1 MEPQVIAAIISGSIG
16 AFAGI
21 SRALGNFNK
30 KLDRKFDRIQRDVD
44 ELKNSVIHDYVLKED
59 FLREMQG
66 VHSKLD
72 RILDHLLNHNQTL
85 TQLELEAKYIFK
97 TPLPPPDVSQCNC
110 PSTGLAGCPDETD
123 ATAFTD

>member
-30 KLDRKFDRIQRDVD
+30 KIDRKFDRIQREVD
-44 ELKNSVIHDYVLKED
+44 DLKNTVIHDYVLKED
-59 FLREMQG
+59 FLREMQA

-72 RILDHLLNHNQTL
+72 RILDHLLNHTN
-85 TQLELEAKYIFK
+85 
-97 TPLPPPDVSQCNC
+97 
-110 PSTGLAGCPDETD
+110 
-123 ATAFTD
+123 

>member
-30 KLDRKFDRIQRDVD
+30 KIDRKFDRIQRDVD

-59 FLREMQG
+59 FLREMQA
-66 VHSKLD
+66 VHTKLD
-72 RILDHLLNHNQTL
+72 RILDHLLNHGN
-85 TQLELEAKYIFK
+85 
-97 TPLPPPDVSQCNC
+97 
-110 PSTGLAGCPDETD
+110 
-123 ATAFTD
+123 

>member
-30 KLDRKFDRIQRDVD
+30 KIDRKFDRIQREVD
-44 ELKNSVIHDYVLKED
+44 DLKNSVIHDYVLKED

-66 VHSKLD
+66 VHTKLD
-72 RILDHLLNHNQTL
+72 RILDHLLNPTN
-85 TQLELEAKYIFK
+85 
-97 TPLPPPDVSQCNC
+97 
-110 PSTGLAGCPDETD
+110 
-123 ATAFTD
+123 

>member
-72 RILDHLLNHNQTL
+72 RILDHLLNHN
-85 TQLELEAKYIFK
+85 
-97 TPLPPPDVSQCNC
+97 
-110 PSTGLAGCPDETD
+110 
-123 ATAFTD
+123 

>member
-30 KLDRKFDRIQRDVD
+30 KIDRKFDRIQREVD
-44 ELKNSVIHDYVLKED
+44 DLKNTVIHDYVLKED

-66 VHSKLD
+66 VHNKLD
-72 RILDHLLNHNQTL
+72 RILDHLLNHN
-85 TQLELEAKYIFK
+85 
-97 TPLPPPDVSQCNC
+97 
-110 PSTGLAGCPDETD
+110 
-123 ATAFTD
+123 

>member
-30 KLDRKFDRIQRDVD
+30 KIDRKFDRIQREVD
-44 ELKNSVIHDYVLKED
+44 DLKNSVIHDYVLKED

-66 VHSKLD
+66 VHTKLD
-72 RILDHLLNHNQTL
+72 RILVHLLNHTN
-85 TQLELEAKYIFK
+85 
-97 TPLPPPDVSQCNC
+97 
-110 PSTGLAGCPDETD
+110 
-123 ATAFTD
+123 

>member
-30 KLDRKFDRIQRDVD
+30 KIDRKFDRIQREVD

-66 VHSKLD
+66 VHTKLD
-72 RILDHLLNHNQTL
+72 RILDHLLNHTN
-85 TQLELEAKYIFK
+85 
-97 TPLPPPDVSQCNC
+97 
-110 PSTGLAGCPDETD
+110 
-123 ATAFTD
+123 

>member
-30 KLDRKFDRIQRDVD
+30 KLDRKFDRIQREVD
-44 ELKNSVIHDYVLKED
+44 DLKNSVIHDYVLKED

-66 VHSKLD
+66 VHTKLD
-72 RILDHLLNHNQTL
+72 RILDHLLNHTN
-85 TQLELEAKYIFK
+85 
-97 TPLPPPDVSQCNC
+97 
-110 PSTGLAGCPDETD
+110 
-123 ATAFTD
+123 

>member
-30 KLDRKFDRIQRDVD
+30 KLDRKFDKIQREVD
-44 ELKNSVIHDYVLKED
+44 DLKNSVIHDYVLKED

-66 VHSKLD
+66 VHTKLD
-72 RILDHLLNHNQTL
+72 RILDHLLNHTN
-85 TQLELEAKYIFK
+85 
-97 TPLPPPDVSQCNC
+97 
-110 PSTGLAGCPDETD
+110 
-123 ATAFTD
+123 